1 LKKIEIEY
9 DEAKRDWTL
18 RERGLDFLD
27 APKVLDGLH
36 VVMSDDRLS
45 YSEVRFQTY
54 GYLFERLIMFAWT
67 PISGGMRIFSMR
79 KCNDR
84 EQRKFKSW
92 VG

>member
-1 LKKIEIEY
+1 MKLEY

-18 RERGLDFLD
+18 PVRGLDFLD
-27 APKVLDGLH
+27 APKILDGLH
-36 VVMSDDRLS
+36 IVMTDDRLT
-45 YSEVRFQTY
+45 YSEARFQTY
-54 GYLFERLIMFAWT
+54 GFLLERLTMFAWT

-84 EQRKFKSW
+84 EQRKFDRW

>member
-1 LKKIEIEY
+1 MKLEY

-36 VVMSDDRLS
+36 IVMSDDRLP

-54 GYLFERLIMFAWT
+54 GYLFERLIMYA
-67 PISGGMRIFSMR
+67 
-79 KCNDR
+79 
-84 EQRKFKSW
+84 
-92 VG
+92 